1 MTGPRIPTVYPH
13 RRRARHLLP
22 FLLAI
27 VASPTACTSD
37 QPTEVSSQPQGQMA
51 AATGSHPRA
60 RLSGSR
66 VSTSSMQAAKPRPS
80 TSFAVASTTSS
91 TAQSVLILADTD
103 GPSTNALADTLTS
116 AGFQVTVRPGPEYG
130 WNGTNPV
137 LEGFDVVVHL
147 NGSTYDGNFDVAA
160 QQTLSSF
167 VQNGGGY
174 VGAQWN
180 GAEFTPGMAD
190 LILQGVGSTNGT
202 EQNCAVCQV
211 TYETVGGQAGHPVL
225 SGLPTSFTF
234 TADGHDAGEQ
244 LVTQGTTVLMRLPNI
259 GPDLG
264 GPAVLV
270 REFGAGK
277 VVNFSFAPNYPFD
290 NDGMPQTPVTLHNE
304 QVKGLYVNAVRW
316 TAGSSAGEPQ
326 PQTITFE
333 IADQV
338 YGALPFSA
346 GATASSDL
354 PVSLSATGECTVAGS
369 RVTITAAGACTIT
382 AQQAGNADYQPAED
396 VVRSF
401 NIAKAPAVITVGTEF
416 TYDGSVHLASV
427 TISPA
432 GLTGVAVAYTLAGSP
447 VTQPVN
453 AGVYQVLATLD
464 NQNYEAQPVLGTL
477 TIHPAVP
484 VINWTSPASITA
496 GTPLGATQL
505 NATATGVGGAG
516 ITGSFV
522 YLPAQ
527 GIVLAV
533 GENQPISVEFI
544 PGSVNYTHAIKTV
557 TITVLA
563 APVPPSNRLV
573 FKGFFRPVHNLPNVN
588 RVKAGSAI
596 PVRFSVEGA
605 RRSGRNRNLNVLKAG
620 SPASVAVACAANAT
634 GSPVTETVLAGSSQL
649 RASGDN
655 YTYTWKTSP
664 TWSGTC
670 RKLVVTLVDG
680 SKHEALFRF
689 DGKLKPKP
697 AKNQGAEKQGK
708 GDKQVD
714 QDNHENKAKHGQP
727 EKPRRH
733 SK

>member
-1 MTGPRIPTVYPH
+1 MTGPRSTPVQPH
-13 RRRARHLLP
+13 RTRARPLLP
-22 FLLAI
+22 FLAVILLGAL
-27 VASPTACTSD
+27 ACTSD

-60 RLSGSR
+60 KLSGSW
-66 VSTSSMQAAKPRPS
+66 VSTSSMQAAKLTAS

-91 TAQSVLILADTD
+91 TAQSVLILADAD

-137 LEGFDVVVHL
+137 LDGFDVVVHL
-147 NGSTYDGNFDVAA
+147 NGSTYDGNFDVAV

-180 GAEFTPGMAD
+180 GAEITPGMAD

-338 YGALPFSA
+338 YGALPFPA

-369 RVTITAAGACTIT
+369 TVTITAAGACTIT
-382 AQQAGNADYQPAED
+382 AQQAGNADYQPAEA

-401 NIAKAPAVITVGTEF
+401 TIAKAPATITIGTEF
-416 TYDGSVHLASV
+416 TFDGTPKQAS
-427 TISPA
+427 TITNPA
-432 GLTGVAVAYTLAGSP
+432 GLSGLTVTYTLEGAL
-447 VTQPVN
+447 VN
-453 AGVYQVLATLD
+453 APTNAEIYQVAATLD
-464 NQNYEAQPVLGTL
+464 NSNYEATPATGTL

-484 VINWTSPASITA
+484 LVTWNTPASITE
-496 GTPLGATQL
+496 GTPLGAAQL
-505 NATATGVGGAG
+505 NATATGVGGVSL
-516 ITGSFV
+516 TESFT
-522 YLPAQ
+522 YLPAE
-527 GIVLAV
+527 GTVLAA
-533 GENQPISVEFI
+533 GARPLSVEFI
-544 PGSVNYTHAIKTV
+544 HDGGNYTRVIKTV
-557 TITVLA
+557 TITVVA
-563 APVPPSNRLV
+563 VETPPSQLK
-573 FKGFFRPVHNLPNVN
+573 FTGFFRPVHNLPAVN
-588 RVKAGSAI
+588 RVKAGRAI
-596 PVRFSVEGA
+596 PVRFSVTG
-605 RRSGRNRNLNVLKAG
+605 SGGSRVLQPG
-620 SPASVAVACAANAT
+620 SPTSVAVSCNAGAAER
-634 GSPVTETVLAGSSQL
+634 PVEETVTADASRL
-649 RASGDN
+649 RASGSK
-655 YTYTWKTSP
+655 YTYTWKTSSA
-664 TWSGTC
+664 WAGSC

-680 SKHEALFRF
+680 STHEALFRF
-689 DGKLKPKP
+689 SKEPKGRGEDRRGGDDDDDDERT
-697 AKNQGAEKQGK
+697 QRKQASK
-708 GDKQVD
+708 
-714 QDNHENKAKHGQP
+714 
-727 EKPRRH
+727 RR
-733 SK
+733 

>member
-496 GTPLGATQL
+496 GTPLGSTQL